1 MSNDQTG
8 TEEHDEEQAPVAGL
22 TDDPCFDAVNM
33 LNYYLDQELTE
44 TLRLTITRHIESCH
58 GCLKTYEFHTE
69 LRTVVRRRSVTR
81 VPAELRERIARELG
95 Q

>member
-1 MSNDQTG
+1 MSGDAKG
-8 TEEHDEEQAPVAGL
+8 MGDDEQVPVAEL
-22 TDDPCFDAVNM
+22 SDDPCFDAINM

-44 TLRLTITRHIESCH
+44 TIRATITRHIESCH

-69 LRTVVRRRSVTR
+69 LRVVVQRRTVTR
-81 VPAELRERIARELG
+81 VPDDLRARIAREIG